1 MISTKEN
8 TIHTDRSWEKII
20 MRYNKPDLR
29 KSLWQILNT
38 FIPYV
43 GLWIVMYFSLQYS
56 YWITLLLSLPAAGL
70 LIRLFIIF
78 HDCGHG
84 SFFRSKKA
92 NDITGILMGILT
104 FTPYSPWHFSHRV
117 HHATAGNLDKRGVG
131 DVWTLTVEEYLA
143 RSKQDRFIYRMY
155 RHPLVMFTIGSLYM
169 VLIVNRFSRKKM
181 DRNSR
186 MSVYVTNI
194 GLLVVAVLLSLWIG
208 VKAYLL
214 IQIPVILISHS
225 AGIWLFYV
233 QHQFDDVTWDRS
245 HQWDYKN
252 AAIKGSSFL
261 KLPSILQWFTGNI
274 GFHHVHHLS
283 PKIPNYNLA
292 RCHYENA
299 LFREVKP
306 ITLLSSFSTLHLR
319 LWDEAARKMVGF
331 RKPALL
337 RR

>member
-1 MISTKEN
+1 MKIETDT
-8 TIHTDRSWEKII
+8 TIHADRTWEKII
-20 MRYNKPDLR
+20 MKYNRPDLR

-38 FIPYV
+38 IVPYV
-43 GLWIVMYFSLQYS
+43 GIWIVMYFSLQYS

-84 SFFRSKKA
+84 SFFRSKRA
-92 NDITGILMGILT
+92 NDITGILTGILT

-131 DVWTLTVEEYLA
+131 DVWTLTVDEYLA
-143 RSKQDRFIYRMY
+143 RSKRERFIYRMY
-155 RHPLVMFTIGSLYM
+155 RHPLVMLTIGSLYM

-181 DRNSR
+181 NQSSR

-194 GLLVVAVLLSLWIG
+194 GLLVIAVLLSFWIG

-214 IQIPVILISHS
+214 IQVPIVLIAHS

-233 QHQFDDVTWDRS
+233 QHQFDDVNWDRS
-245 HQWDYKN
+245 QQWDYKN

-261 KLPSILQWFTGNI
+261 KLPAILQWFTGNI

-292 RCHYENA
+292 RCHYENE
-299 LFREVKP
+299 LFRDVKP
-306 ITLLSSFSTLHLR
+306 ITLLSSFRTLHLR
-319 LWDEAARKMVGF
+319 LWDETTRQMIGF
-331 RKPALL
+331 RKLALL
-337 RR
+337 QR